1 MSGARRL
8 MLSGIGLTALL
19 ALVAVASRSHKPG
32 GGSGAAA
39 AHPPRLLWEYL
50 ASMLV
55 VLFPIVGILM
65 VWALATSRRQKLLAG
80 ERNWR
85 RTVALLLALIPFFAG
100 AFYLTHHLHPR
111 GTGQSVSIPATPTG
125 KPSKGGKR
133 QPKLA
138 PLKPAPEGKF
148 QWPAAV
154 IFGSLILGLVV
165 TVAVSIYWRR
175 IHGEEWAEEAALMEA
190 VDEVLADS
198 LDDLRAERDPRR
210 AVIRTWARMERT
222 FAAYGVPRQEAEAP
236 QEYVARV
243 LDRLGVSVSSVRRLT
258 DLYSRA
264 KFSPHEIDAGMK
276 DEAIDAL
283 VGLRGELEY
292 KEGEEAA

>member
-19 ALVAVASRSHKPG
+19 AHVAVSSRAHRPG

-39 AHPPRLLWEYL
+39 AHPPKLLWEYL

-85 RTVALLLALIPFFAG
+85 RTVALLLALIPFLAG

-111 GTGQSVSIPATPTG
+111 GGQATSIPTIPLG
-125 KPSKGGKR
+125 KQGKGGKR

-138 PLKPAPEGKF
+138 PLK
-148 QWPAAV
+148 
-154 IFGSLILGLVV
+154 
-165 TVAVSIYWRR
+165 
-175 IHGEEWAEEAALMEA
+175 
-190 VDEVLADS
+190 
-198 LDDLRAERDPRR
+198 
-210 AVIRTWARMERT
+210 
-222 FAAYGVPRQEAEAP
+222 
-236 QEYVARV
+236 
-243 LDRLGVSVSSVRRLT
+243 
-258 DLYSRA
+258 
-264 KFSPHEIDAGMK
+264 
-276 DEAIDAL
+276 
-283 VGLRGELEY
+283 
-292 KEGEEAA
+292 

>member
-1 MSGARRL
+1 
-8 MLSGIGLTALL
+8 MLGGIGLTALL
-19 ALVAVASRSHKPG
+19 ALVAVSSRAHKPG

-55 VLFPIVGILM
+55 VLFPIVGILI
-65 VWALATSRRQKLLAG
+65 VWAMAASRRQKLLAG
-80 ERNWR
+80 ERSFL
-85 RTVALLLALIPFFAG
+85 RTIVMLFALIPIFFG
-100 AFYLTHHLHPR
+100 AFYLAHHLHFR
-111 GTGQSVSIPATPTG
+111 GVGQQASIATTPTG
-125 KPSKGGKR
+125 KTTKAGKR
-133 QPKLA
+133 QPNLA
-138 PLKPAPEGKF
+138 PLKAPAQGKF

-154 IFGSLILGLVV
+154 IFGSLILGVVV
-165 TVAVSIYWRR
+165 TAGVLAYWRR
-175 IHGEEWAEEAALMEA
+175 LHGEAWAEEAALMEA

-222 FAAYGVPRQEAEAP
+222 FAAYGVPRHEAEVP
-236 QEYVARV
+236 QEYVGRV
-243 LDRLGVSVSSVRRLT
+243 LDRLGVSVFSVRRLT

-283 VGLRGELEY
+283 VGLRAELEH
-292 KEGEEAA
+292 KEGAEAA

>member
-1 MSGARRL
+1 MTGARRL
-8 MLSGIGLTALL
+8 MLSGVGLTALL
-19 ALVAVASRSHKPG
+19 ALVAIASRSHKPG

-111 GTGQSVSIPATPTG
+111 GRGPSVSIPATPTG

-138 PLKPAPEGKF
+138 PLKPA
-148 QWPAAV
+148 
-154 IFGSLILGLVV
+154 
-165 TVAVSIYWRR
+165 
-175 IHGEEWAEEAALMEA
+175 
-190 VDEVLADS
+190 
-198 LDDLRAERDPRR
+198 
-210 AVIRTWARMERT
+210 
-222 FAAYGVPRQEAEAP
+222 
-236 QEYVARV
+236 
-243 LDRLGVSVSSVRRLT
+243 
-258 DLYSRA
+258 
-264 KFSPHEIDAGMK
+264 
-276 DEAIDAL
+276 
-283 VGLRGELEY
+283 
-292 KEGEEAA
+292 

>member
-1 MSGARRL
+1 

-19 ALVAVASRSHKPG
+19 ALVAVSSRSHKPG

-85 RTVALLLALIPFFAG
+85 RTVAMLFALIPIFAG
-100 AFYLTHHLHPR
+100 AFYLAHHLHPR
-111 GTGQSVSIPATPTG
+111 GRGQAFSIPTTPVG
-125 KPSKGGKR
+125 KPANTKR
-133 QPKLA
+133 KPNLA
-138 PLKPAPEGKF
+138 PLKAPAQGKF

-154 IFGSLILGLVV
+154 IFGSLILGVVV
-165 TVAVSIYWRR
+165 TAGISIYWRR
-175 IHGEEWAEEAALMEA
+175 LHGEAWAEEAALMEA

-236 QEYVARV
+236 QEYVGRV
-243 LDRLGVSVSSVRRLT
+243 LDRLGVSVFSVRRLT

-283 VGLRGELEY
+283 VGLRAELEY

>member
-19 ALVAVASRSHKPG
+19 ALVAVASRAHKPG

-39 AHPPRLLWEYL
+39 AHPPKLLWEYL

-55 VLFPIVGILM
+55 VLFPVVGILM
-65 VWALATSRRQKLLAG
+65 VWALATSRREKLLAG

-85 RTVALLLALIPFFAG
+85 RTVALLLALIPFLAG
-100 AFYLTHHLHPR
+100 AFYITHHLHPR
-111 GTGQSVSIPATPTG
+111 GTGQAVSIPATPIG
-125 KPSKGGKR
+125 KPAKGGKR
-133 QPKLA
+133 QPNLT
-138 PLKPAPEGKF
+138 LKQAPEAKF

-165 TVAVSIYWRR
+165 TVVVSIYWRR
-175 IHGEEWAEEAALMEA
+175 LHGEAWAEEAALMEA

-236 QEYVARV
+236 QEYVGRV
-243 LDRLGVSVSSVRRLT
+243 LDRLGVSIFSVRRLT

-264 KFSPHEIDAGMK
+264 KFSPHEIGADMK

-283 VGLRGELEY
+283 VGLRAELEH